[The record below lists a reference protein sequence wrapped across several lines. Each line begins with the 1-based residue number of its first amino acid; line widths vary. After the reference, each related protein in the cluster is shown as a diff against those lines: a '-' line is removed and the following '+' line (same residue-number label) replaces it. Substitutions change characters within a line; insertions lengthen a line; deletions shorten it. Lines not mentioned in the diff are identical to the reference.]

1 MHLDI
6 AGVMSN
12 KSEVPYLNKGMAG
25 ENMPQLNVGYVHQL
39 QDRTVKTCDYVSNF
53 VCCVTVYRHSA
64 SGTYWQGLM
73 LTCIGSMKYRIIV

>member
-25 ENMPQLNVGYVHQL
+25 ENMPRLKVCYVHQL
-39 QDRTVKTCDYVSNF
+39 QDCAVVTYDYVSNF
-53 VCCVTVYRHSA
+53 VCYVTIYTHSA
-64 SGTYWQGLM
+64 SGMYLTGAHVGTEWQ
-73 LTCIGSMKYRIIV
+73 CEI